1 MRETTMRFQF
11 INFGVLCALLASA
24 PAARAGGTCSD
35 EKFQRHSKHALEA
48 YNRGDYDTALVQ
60 YDKAYQCQR
69 KPIVL
74 FNLGQSARK
83 AKRYREA
90 LTFFRQYLDDEPTPN
105 PAIREELQQHMQ
117 QLERMVRDA
126 AQLRQM
132 ADSEGK
138 PAAATADASAAA
150 KVDAQAAAP
159 DAGAAPA
166 ADGVQLVPSPGKDTA
181 TPLYKKPWFWGAVG
195 GGAAAIAV
203 ITGVSI
209 WAAQRP
215 TVAADYG
222 TPRPV
227 SNTSALMIHIGGT
240 L

>member
-11 INFGVLCALLASA
+11 INLGVLCALLASA
-24 PAARAGGTCSD
+24 PVARAGGACSD

-48 YNRGDYDTALVQ
+48 YNRGDYETALVQ

-90 LTFFRQYLDDEPTPN
+90 LTFFRRYLDDEPTPN
-105 PAIREELQQHMQ
+105 PAIREELQQHVQ

-126 AQLRQM
+126 EQLRQM

-138 PAAATADASAAA
+138 PAAAADSPAAA
-150 KVDAQAAAP
+150 RVDAQAAAP
-159 DAGAAPA
+159 DPSAPPSAG
-166 ADGVQLVPSPGKDTA
+166 GVQLVPAAGKDTV
-181 TPLYKKPWFWGAVG
+181 TPLYKKPWFWGVVG
-195 GGAAAIAV
+195 GGAAALAV

-209 WAAQRP
+209 WAAQRS

-227 SNTSALMIHIGGT
+227 STASALMIHFGGT
-240 L
+240 R

>member
-1 MRETTMRFQF
+1 MRETTMRSQF
-11 INFGVLCALLASA
+11 IRYGVLCALLAWTS
-24 PAARAGGTCSD
+24 PVEAGGGCTD

-48 YNRGDYDTALVQ
+48 YNRGDYETALVH

-74 FNLGQSARK
+74 FNQGQAARK

-90 LTFFRQYLDDEPTPN
+90 LTFFRRYLDDEPTPN
-105 PAIREELQQHMQ
+105 PAIREELQQHVQ

-126 AQLRQM
+126 EQLRQM
-132 ADSEGK
+132 ADAEGR
-138 PAAATADASAAA
+138 PAGADATPGTRIDPQTGPVNPEAAAA
-150 KVDAQAAAP
+150 V
-159 DAGAAPA
+159 
-166 ADGVQLVPSPGKDTA
+166 GVVKSMPLPGKDTL
-181 TPLYKKPWFWGAVG
+181 TPIYKKPWFWGAVG
-195 GGAAAIAV
+195 GGAAALAV

-215 TVAADYG
+215 KLAADYG
-222 TPRPV
+222 TPRPL
-227 SNTSALMIHIGGT
+227 SSASALMFHFGGT